1 MAKNM
6 CTERL
11 EDVELM
17 TQLNAQRAMN
27 RELTEKIEAMGK
39 VGIALTAQIEQERA
53 KRKKEIS
60 GLTVFVGVGAALC
73 VAGACWLAAL
83 CIAGACWLAAPWW
96 TAVAPLVLMVS
107 VMRNAGW
114 M

>member
-1 MAKNM
+1 MAKNI
-6 CTERL
+6 CPERL

-60 GLTVFVGVGAALC
+60 GLTAFVGVGAALC
-73 VAGACWLAAL
+73 V
-83 CIAGACWLAAPWW
+83 AGACWLAAPWW
-96 TAVAPLVLMVS
+96 TAVAPLVLMVA
-107 VMRNAGW
+107 VMRKAGW

>member
-1 MAKNM
+1 MAKNI
-6 CTERL
+6 CPERL
-11 EDVELM
+11 EDVELI

-39 VGIALTAQIEQERA
+39 VGIALTAQIEQERE

-60 GLTVFVGVGAALC
+60 GLTAFVGVGAALC
-73 VAGACWLAAL
+73 V
-83 CIAGACWLAAPWW
+83 AGACWLAAPWW

-107 VMRNAGW
+107 VMRKAGW
-114 M
+114 L

>member
-1 MAKNM
+1 MAKNI
-6 CTERL
+6 CPERI

-60 GLTVFVGVGAALC
+60 GLTAFVGVGAALC
-73 VAGACWLAAL
+73 V
-83 CIAGACWLAAPWW
+83 AGACWLAAPWW
-96 TAVAPLVLMVS
+96 TAVAPLVLMVA
-107 VMRNAGW
+107 VMRKAGW
-114 M
+114 L

>member
-39 VGIALTAQIEQERA
+39 IGVALTAQIEQERE
-53 KRKKEIS
+53 KRKKEIG
-60 GLTVFVGVGAALC
+60 GLTAFVGVGAALC
-73 VAGACWLAAL
+73 V
-83 CIAGACWLAAPWW
+83 AGACWLAAPWW

-107 VMRNAGW
+107 VMRKAGW

>member
-1 MAKNM
+1 MAKNI
-6 CTERL
+6 CPERL

-39 VGIALTAQIEQERA
+39 VGIALTAKIEQERE

-60 GLTVFVGVGAALC
+60 GLTAFVGVGAALC
-73 VAGACWLAAL
+73 VAGACWLAA
-83 CIAGACWLAAPWW
+83 PWW
-96 TAVAPLVLMVS
+96 TAVSPLVLMVS
-107 VMRNAGW
+107 VMRKAGW

>member
-1 MAKNM
+1 MAKNI

-27 RELTEKIEAMGK
+27 RELTKKIEAMGK

-53 KRKKEIS
+53 MRKKEIS
-60 GLTVFVGVGAALC
+60 GLTAFVGVGAALC
-73 VAGACWLAAL
+73 VAGACWLAA
-83 CIAGACWLAAPWW
+83 PWW
-96 TAVAPLVLMVS
+96 TAVAPLILMVA
-107 VMRNAGW
+107 VMRKAEW
-114 M
+114 L

>member
-1 MAKNM
+1 MAKNI
-6 CTERL
+6 CPERL

-17 TQLNAQRAMN
+17 TQLNAQRARN

-39 VGIALTAQIEQERA
+39 VGISLTTQLEQERE

-60 GLTVFVGVGAALC
+60 GLTAFVGVGAALC
-73 VAGACWLAAL
+73 V
-83 CIAGACWLAAPWW
+83 AGACWLAAPWW

-107 VMRNAGW
+107 VMRKAGW

>member
-1 MAKNM
+1 MAKNI

-17 TQLNAQRAMN
+17 TQLNAQRARN

-39 VGIALTAQIEQERA
+39 VGIALTAQIEKERE

-60 GLTVFVGVGAALC
+60 GLTAFVGVGAALC
-73 VAGACWLAAL
+73 VAGACWLAA
-83 CIAGACWLAAPWW
+83 PWW
-96 TAVAPLVLMVS
+96 TAVAPLTLMVA
-107 VMRNAGW
+107 VMRKAGW